1 MEDYLTIGEISRFTD
16 VPISTLRYYDSEGI
30 FSPAL
35 KDEKNNYRYYTGF
48 QIPVLKII
56 IHLKKLGFSNDS
68 IKSHLKNLNYSHTLE
83 LTTKI
88 IEETKMEIKRLQRIE
103 KELVQNADQIKQLI
117 EIEEKIDSFFIEDLE
132 EIRAVY
138 AEISLETDPKKILQ
152 TAFKKLDTTLSTG
165 TLPEMTKKIDPPL
178 NNNTLPIGIYALII
192 PQKNID
198 NGSFKEEKVIL
209 MRDVKNIEKK
219 IVLPKSRYACL
230 YCKNR
235 FRDRREHVEKLL
247 KWIKN
252 NNFQVRGDIV
262 IHFLAGPGFVKDPK
276 ELLYAV
282 KIPIK

>member
-1 MEDYLTIGEISRFTD
+1 MEDYLTIGEISKLTA
-16 VPISTLRYYDSEGI
+16 VPVSTLRYYDSEGI

-88 IEETKMEIKRLQRIE
+88 IEETKMEIKRLQIIE
-103 KELVQNADQIKQLI
+103 KELLQNADQIKQLI
-117 EIEEKIDSFFIEDLE
+117 EIEERIDTFFIEEAE
-132 EIRAVY
+132 EIKAIY
-138 AEISLETDPKKILQ
+138 ADISLDTDPKKVIQ
-152 TAFKKLDTTLSTG
+152 TAFKKLDITLSTG
-165 TLPEMTKKIDPPL
+165 NSSEMTKKIDTSL
-178 NNNTLPIGIYALII
+178 NNTTLPIGIYALLV
-192 PQKNID
+192 PQKNIY
-198 NGSFKEEKVIL
+198 NGGFKEEKVIF
-209 MRDVKNIEKK
+209 MHDVKNIEKK

-235 FRDRREHVEKLL
+235 FRDRKEYIEKLL
-247 KWIKN
+247 KWIEKN
-252 NNFQVRGDIV
+252 KFEIKGDII

-276 ELLYAV
+276 ELLYAI